1 MEILILLGIGVIVSI
16 SAIGI
21 VLWVMIKS
29 IKLLK
34 IRMKQVNKRIEEYEQ
49 EEKAKKSQKKQTN
62 KAKGYV
68 KNGKLCSPTGWEWD
82 EDAKLWVPPKKR

>member
-49 EEKAKKSQKKQTN
+49 EEK
-62 KAKGYV
+62 
-68 KNGKLCSPTGWEWD
+68 L
-82 EDAKLWVPPKKR
+82 LL

>member
-68 KNGKLCSPTGWEWD
+68 KNGKLYSPTGWRWD
-82 EDAKLWVPPKKR
+82 DDAKIWIPPEKK